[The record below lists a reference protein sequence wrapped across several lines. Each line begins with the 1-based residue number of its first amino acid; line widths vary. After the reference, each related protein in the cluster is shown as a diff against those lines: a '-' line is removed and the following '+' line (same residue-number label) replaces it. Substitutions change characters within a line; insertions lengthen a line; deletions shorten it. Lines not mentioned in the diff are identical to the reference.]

1 MDAMEEIRQTFFEE
15 CAEQLAELEAGLLAI
30 ENGEADSDT
39 VNAVFRAVHSIK
51 GGAGAFCLDE
61 LVAFA
66 HIFET
71 TLDELRS
78 NRLDASETVL
88 KVMLRSADA
97 LADLVSAARDGGSTD
112 KEKNEALAGELR
124 ALVALAKGEEPP
136 AAGAP
141 PSTSTSVEYDDGM
154 GDFDFTPV
162 AVDLSELMGDMPGNR
177 FRILFRPHDRLYAKA
192 NEASRVIRDLLE
204 LGVGTVHCDS
214 SEVPLLP
221 HLDPEGA
228 YLNFTI
234 ELETEHSEEK
244 VREVF
249 EFVEFDCELVIEEM
263 DGPIVRQE
271 LDLDG
276 IDPEIAALLS
286 RVSGNDDFNFGDDAF
301 GALEG
306 NDESG
311 EAEAPDEPSDD
322 LAALL
327 RTAAEAESVSDIMAA
342 VAEREPKEP
351 TEAPAASVKAEPAEA
366 KAQEAAKPA
375 KAEAEKAVSNAPSPG
390 QTIRVDLERVDRL
403 IDLVGELVI
412 HQVMLSQRAY
422 QAGLARASEVAVGFD
437 ELEQLTREI
446 QDSVM
451 AIRAQPVKSV
461 FQRLPRLVRE
471 VADISGKSVKL
482 VTEGEWTEVDK
493 TVIERLADPLTHM
506 IRNAIDHG
514 LEKPED
520 RLAAGKAEEGTVK
533 VAAMHRSGRIV
544 IEISDDGAGINRKKV
559 KEIAGNKGLI
569 PPDANLSDD
578 EIDNLI
584 FLPGFSTA
592 TQISQ
597 LSGRGV
603 GMDVV
608 KRSIQALGGRVSIT
622 SKPGKG
628 STFTMSLPLT
638 LAVLDGMI
646 VSVGEQTVVVPLTAI
661 IETLQPK
668 KDEVKGFGGDSRLI
682 QVRDAFLPL
691 VDVGRELGYS
701 WEPASA
707 TEGVAILVEAENGS
721 RSALLVDAIQGQR
734 QVVIKSL
741 EANYGRVPGIA
752 AATIL
757 GDGRVALILD
767 VDAVVATSRVDQSSF
782 FTGMQQAA
790 E

>member
-1 MDAMEEIRQTFFEE
+1 MDAMAEIRQTFFEE

-51 GGAGAFCLDE
+51 GGAGAFCLDD
-61 LVAFA
+61 LVHFA
-66 HIFET
+66 HVFET
-71 TLDELRS
+71 TLDEMRS
-78 NRLDASETVL
+78 GRLDSTDHVV
-88 KVMLRSADA
+88 KIMLRSADA
-97 LADLVSAARDGGSTD
+97 LADLVTIARDGGTADAERNASLI
-112 KEKNEALAGELR
+112 NELKG
-124 ALVALAKGEEPP
+124 LVALAKGEEPP
-136 AAGAP
+136 APAEASSGAAAASGSP
-141 PSTSTSVEYDDGM
+141 VYDDGM
-154 GDFDFTPV
+154 GDLDFTPV
-162 AVDLSELMGDMPGNR
+162 AVDLGDLMGLGGDNAYKIVFKPSPRM
-177 FRILFRPHDRLYAKA
+177 YAKA
-192 NEASRVIRDLLE
+192 NEANRVLRDVYA
-204 LGVGTVHCDS
+204 LGEAKVHCNT
-214 SEVPLLP
+214 SEVPLLTAI
-221 HLDPEGA
+221 DPEGA
-228 YLNFTI
+228 YLTFTI
-234 ELETEHSEEK
+234 ELSTSETEDK

-249 EFVEFDCELVIEEM
+249 EFVEFDSDLTIEA
-263 DGPIVRQE
+263 
-271 LDLDG
+271 
-276 IDPEIAALLS
+276 IA
-286 RVSGNDDFNFGDDAF
+286 DEDGDDSDDPDIADIL
-301 GALEG
+301 ARIKATPDDEEG
-306 NDESG
+306 PE
-311 EAEAPDEPSDD
+311 EKAEAPAEPV
-322 LAALL
+322 AA
-327 RTAAEAESVSDIMAA
+327 
-342 VAEREPKEP
+342 
-351 TEAPAASVKAEPAEA
+351 APAAPA
-366 KAQEAAKPA
+366 KAPEPEQPKASPAKAAAPSAPPAA
-375 KAEAEKAVSNAPSPG
+375 KAEAGGDSKNGAGGGAA

-422 QAGLARASEVAVGFD
+422 QAGLARASDVAVGFD

-471 VADISGKSVKL
+471 VADISGKQVRL
-482 VTEGEWTEVDK
+482 ITEGEWTEVDK

-520 RLAAGKAEEGTVK
+520 RLEAGKTEEGVVR

-544 IEISDDGAGINRKKV
+544 IEISDDGAGINRPRV
-559 KEIAGNKGLI
+559 KDIAIKKGLI
-569 PPDANLSDD
+569 PAEANLSDE

-592 TQISQ
+592 EKLSS

-622 SKPGKG
+622 SRPGKG

-646 VSVGEQTVVVPLTAI
+646 VSVGDQTVVVPLTAI

-668 KDEVKGFGGDSRLI
+668 ASEVKSFGGDARLV
-682 QVRDAFLPL
+682 QVRDNFLPL
-691 VDVGRELGYS
+691 VDVARELGYS
-701 WEPASA
+701 YEQASA
-707 TEGVAILVEAENGS
+707 TGGVAILVEAENGA

-767 VDAVVATSRVDQSSF
+767 VDAVVATSRPEGNF
-782 FTGMQQAA
+782 FNGSMQHAA